1 MAVIKRQTLTSDGED
16 VEKMEPLDMAD
27 GYVKWWYH
35 FGMQVGINSKSLMA
49 ITLLGINPR
58 DLQTRVCTKTCT

>member
-1 MAVIKRQTLTSDGED
+1 MAIIKSQTLTSNGED

-27 GYVKWWYH
+27 GNVKWWCH
-35 FGMQVGINSKSLMA
+35 FGMQVGINSKSVMA

-58 DLQTRVCTKTCT
+58 E